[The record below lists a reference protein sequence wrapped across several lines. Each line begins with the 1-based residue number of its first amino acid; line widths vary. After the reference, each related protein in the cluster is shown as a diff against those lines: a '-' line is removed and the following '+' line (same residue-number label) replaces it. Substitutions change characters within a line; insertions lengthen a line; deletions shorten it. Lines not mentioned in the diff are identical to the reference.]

1 MKIGVMQGRL
11 SPLIKNKIQAFPEKY
26 WKSEFRKANILN
38 IKMIEWTI
46 DHKNFDNNP
55 LFDIKISNKLNY
67 LKKKYKIKVP
77 SITGDAFMQYPFWKK
92 NYVKSLKNFDRLIFF
107 CKKLKIRFI
116 VLPLVDNGS
125 LNSKKQLNN
134 LRKILLERLE
144 KSKKVKL
151 KFCLK

>member
-1 MKIGVMQGRL
+1 
-11 SPLIKNKIQAFPEKY
+11 
-26 WKSEFRKANILN
+26 
-38 IKMIEWTI
+38 
-46 DHKNFDNNP
+46 
-55 LFDIKISNKLNY
+55 
-67 LKKKYKIKVP
+67 
-77 SITGDAFMQYPFWKK
+77 MQYPFWKK

-144 KSKKVKL
+144 KNPKK
-151 KFCLK
+151 